1 MQFNKEFGERYKINV
16 GIGAVDLSA
25 AANGGTPFNIN
36 KMGSHF
42 VDVFPERITG
52 LVYKGAGTAGD
63 DITIT
68 VTQPETY
75 DADSVTADPL
85 ICSSIHSRPGSS
97 VDERWTLEAEN
108 VSSWTSDDNAEKAM
122 LLAIDIPIYNIN
134 PANGAVAVNISQA
147 GSAGNRQEG
156 GCLMLGHLYHDNAKF
171 VEMHNVVLGGPADI
185 SSADF
190 KRRINWDANP
200 EDMRRLTFIGVTG
213 RGTAGEDAAFEVEAT
228 DSTNTVD
235 MPFNSVFTTHGT
247 GHNGIDYD
255 LRHVRFPGGTAS
267 YTDDQSAENASIC
280 VVDFTYYDIPDSIRS
295 SAANS
300 LVDAGFAQTTNSQ
313 IAAVLGITSGTRYA
327 LES

>member
-1 MQFNKEFGERYKINV
+1 MQFNKLFGERYKIFA

-25 AANGGTPFNIN
+25 AANGGSPFNIN
-36 KMGSHF
+36 KLGSHF

-75 DADSVTADPL
+75 DADAVTADPL
-85 ICSSIHSRPGSS
+85 ICSSIHSRPGTS
-97 VDERWTLEAEN
+97 VSEGWTLEAEN

-122 LLAIDIPIYNIN
+122 VLAIDIPIYNVN
-134 PANGAVAVNISQA
+134 PANGAVAVSISQA
-147 GSAGNRQEG
+147 GSAGNAQFG

-171 VEMHNVVLGGPADI
+171 VEMHQVVLGGPGDLSTA
-185 SSADF
+185 AVT
-190 KRRINWDANP
+190 RNINWSANP

-213 RGTAGEDAAFEVEAT
+213 VGTAGDDAEFTTGAM
-228 DSTNTVD
+228 DSDSVD
-235 MPFNSVFTTHGT
+235 NLPFDGVYTTHGT

-267 YTDDQSAENASIC
+267 YTDDQSAENDSIC
-280 VVDFTYYDIPDSIRS
+280 AADFLYYDIPDSIRN
-295 SAANS
+295 SAHEKNVSAS
-300 LVDAGFAQTTNSQ
+300 LGTVTNAQLGA
-313 IAAVLGITSGTRYA
+313 ILAVTSGARYA